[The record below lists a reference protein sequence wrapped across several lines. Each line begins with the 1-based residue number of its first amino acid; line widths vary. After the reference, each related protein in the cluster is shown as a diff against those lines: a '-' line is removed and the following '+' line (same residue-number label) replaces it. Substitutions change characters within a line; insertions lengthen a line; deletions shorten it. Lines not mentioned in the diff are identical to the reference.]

1 MRTGSATS
9 QCVAS
14 IPIIVIFITGPVTD
28 ELSRRRLETKPK
40 KLIAPMAQCPVL
52 TDFVEKLDGF
62 ADHPPVWVFWAK

>member
-1 MRTGSATS
+1 M
-9 QCVAS
+9 
-14 IPIIVIFITGPVTD
+14 IFITGPVTD